1 MGHKSELGL
10 LFSSS
15 VFLTL
20 ATRLPLGFT
29 VLQPAPRYVG
39 KLIKLKLILWGK
51 KIIFKPEAAKE
62 YIFCAQKDESDPS
75 MLICG
80 LE

>member
-39 KLIKLKLILWGK
+39 KLIKLKLILLRK
-51 KIIFKPEAAKE
+51 KHILKPPAKKLCE
-62 YIFCAQKDESDPS
+62 KYESDPS
-75 MLICG
+75 MLIWFKII
-80 LE
+80 L

>member
-29 VLQPAPRYVG
+29 VIQPAPRYVG
-39 KLIKLKLILWGK
+39 KLIKLKLILLRKKQILKPPAKELCEKYESDHSMLTWF
-51 KIIFKPEAAKE
+51 KII
-62 YIFCAQKDESDPS
+62 Q
-75 MLICG
+75 
-80 LE
+80 